1 MKSFDSSYIEFLME
15 TQSRAKLIET
25 KFPFVHILYA
35 FIFFSLT
42 LSLDYERLFPIVS
55 LTFFKAVCNAVSSLI
70 NVRENKMAFFS
81 SD

>member
-1 MKSFDSSYIEFLME
+1 ME
-15 TQSRAKLIET
+15 TQSRAKLIEA

-42 LSLDYERLFPIVS
+42 LDSERLFPIVS